1 MTRRKPRP
9 ITTGRLQPLRLF
21 STLLL
26 VPYRKCAGALKP
38 RRPRVCPA
46 GAFAIGGFGG
56 SRWRL
61 RRTRE
66 SYGFC
71 LGDSKILRLW
81 ECQSRVVSEDSLVFE
96 QQQRVSGRGL
106 DIEVSGWS
114 TAVTV
119 DRDTNAMGVDD
130 SLRRSGIGGSLGG
143 VKSNPPVQE
152 LGRIP
157 GRKRFHS

>member
-1 MTRRKPRP
+1 M
-9 ITTGRLQPLRLF
+9 
-21 STLLL
+21 L
-26 VPYRKCAGALKP
+26 VLYRKCAGAVQP
-38 RRPRVCPA
+38 RKARVCPA